1 MHRHSI
7 EHPVRTLTGVA
18 LAAALIGLTAPS
30 AVADSDGPLDEDD
43 SREEQPD
50 RDRDDEDQDDEQ
62 DDDRSPDRDRED
74 EEDRDDEED
83 EEEDEEDRDNG
94 DEQDDSPTDPDAEEE
109 YGAPDSE
116 LVLALDASGSMNE
129 TDSDGTPRIEAARDA
144 LHDVVDGLDDDL
156 AVGFRVFSNEISDPD
171 HADACEDSELVV
183 PVEGGNRADL
193 REAIDAYDAVGGR
206 TPLAYA
212 LEEAAEDLGDEGQ
225 RTIIL
230 VSDGEENC
238 VPDPCEVAETI
249 SSQGID
255 LNIHTVGYNVEE
267 EARDQLQCIAEAG
280 DGEYFDAE
288 DTETLKRTLERLSD
302 RAFQPFTL
310 VGEEVEGGANWGDAP
325 ELAPGAQY
333 IDEFAE
339 EKLHYRIPREMQNSS
354 MHVAVTTHNSEGE
367 ADWVDAEL
375 QTWDGDRCDSDSMV
389 GTEFSTRDFLRTA
402 QLTAFRD
409 LDNDAGDDPCAED
422 DELVLAVEFNGDDVD
437 TVGQPFEITIHEEP
451 AAADQSSLVE
461 AIERSDIAW
470 TDMGRDA
477 QGAED
482 IVGGS
487 SFNYAPR
494 LDPGDTYDGEIIPG
508 EALVFR
514 VPVEWGET
522 LQAEAFYAEPGDELS
537 DNLSGSGISSGL
549 SIMSPM
555 RGIVDSEFS
564 SIWGSMATELQAQ
577 TPEVRWNNRGGQNQI
592 EYASVAGEHYVVL
605 VADHHDDGKSFPIP
619 YRLTVQTFGEA
630 GQGEPDYAEDGTP
643 APEPGPREDEGRDE
657 DEDREDRDEEERDRD
672 GEEDRDRDDEQDA

>member
-1 MHRHSI
+1 MHRHI
-7 EHPVRTLTGVA
+7 NEHPVRTLTGVA

-30 AVADSDGPLDEDD
+30 AVADTDGPPEEEQGQEDD
-43 SREEQPD
+43 SRDSTPDPGRDGDNAEED
-50 RDRDDEDQDDEQ
+50 NEGGDED
-62 DDDRSPDRDRED
+62 SH
-74 EEDRDDEED
+74 EEK
-83 EEEDEEDRDNG
+83 
-94 DEQDDSPTDPDAEEE
+94 

-144 LHDVVDGLDDDL
+144 LHDVVDGLDEEL
-156 AVGFRVFSNEISDPD
+156 AVGFRVFSNEISDPE
-171 HADACEDSELVV
+171 HPDACEDSELVV
-183 PVEGGNRADL
+183 PVEGGNRGDL
-193 REAIDAYDAVGGR
+193 IEAIDSYDALGGR

-212 LEEAAEDLGDEGQ
+212 LEEAAEDLGDDGQ

-249 SSQGID
+249 SAQGID

-310 VGEEVEGGANWGDAP
+310 VGEEAEGGANWGDAP
-325 ELAPGAQY
+325 ELTPGNQY
-333 IDEFAE
+333 IDEFAD

-354 MHVAVTTHNSEGE
+354 MHVALTTHNSQGE
-367 ADWVDAEL
+367 ADWVDTEL
-375 QTWDGDRCDSDSMV
+375 QTWEGDRCDSDSMV

-402 QLTAFRD
+402 QLTSSRD
-409 LDNDAGDDPCAED
+409 LDNDTGEDPCGED
-422 DELVLAVEFNGDDVD
+422 DELVLAVDFNGDDVE
-437 TVGQPFEITIHEEP
+437 TVGQPFEITVHEEP
-451 AAADQSSLVE
+451 EASDQSSLIE
-461 AIERSDIAW
+461 AMERSEIEW

-477 QGAED
+477 QDASD

-487 SFNYAPR
+487 SFNYAPT
-494 LDPGDTYDGEIIPG
+494 LEPGSTYDGEIMPG

-522 LQAEAFYAEPGDELS
+522 LQAEAFYPEPGDELS
-537 DNLSGSGISSGL
+537 DSLSGSGISSGL
-549 SIMSPM
+549 TLMSPM
-555 RGIVDSEFS
+555 RGIIDSEFS
-564 SIWGSMATELQAQ
+564 SVLGSMATELQAQ
-577 TPEVRWNNRGGQNQI
+577 TPEVRWNNRDGQNRV
-592 EYASVAGEHYVVL
+592 EYASIAGDHYVVL
-605 VADHHDDGKSFPIP
+605 TTDHHDEGSSFPLP
-619 YRLTVQTFGEA
+619 YRLTVQTFGDA
-630 GQGEPDYAEDGTP
+630 GQGEPDYAEEGTP
-643 APEPGPREDEGRDE
+643 APDPHEKDSDGEGRDE
-657 DEDREDRDEEERDRD
+657 ARDETDENPDENLDEDRDEDRQ
-672 GEEDRDRDDEQDA
+672 DEQGV